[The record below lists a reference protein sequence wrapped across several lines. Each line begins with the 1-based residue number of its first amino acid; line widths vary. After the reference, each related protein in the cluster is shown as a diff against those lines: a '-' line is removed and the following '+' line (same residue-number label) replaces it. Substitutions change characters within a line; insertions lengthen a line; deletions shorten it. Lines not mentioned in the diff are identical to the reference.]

1 MITTI
6 CKLSYSSRTVP
17 PIVQAVQGDTGRTV
31 RFDVTDFTIPAGAEA
46 TYFIEKPS
54 GEAVYNAATISG
66 NSILCELTAQS
77 LAEPGE
83 NKMQVRVILDDE
95 IVTSFKVCLLVS
107 TFWGI
112 DAIESSTE
120 MNIFDKAVE
129 QATEDFQEQ
138 AEQIVEE
145 VIESIPADYTALTEE
160 VDELNER
167 LGNFNN
173 DLIRQ
178 NYSWALDYKV
188 GSQLFDVSNNAL
200 VPSSYKNGYRVATN
214 YQYPILLNK
223 GTVLKV
229 PSNMALRYAYS
240 ANNTSYALNDG
251 AWLVGET
258 VITLENTGYYA
269 FLISSYVNGSID
281 TVQITDP
288 VNFASDIAFYYPT
301 LKQIDEL
308 NNIVMSFDAWKIGF
322 SHGTI
327 DVQSNSWSILTYG
340 NTRRITSDIDH
351 PFKLNIGD
359 IIKIP
364 DGWTAYIAWRDSE
377 GYHLV
382 GSWVTGIYQ
391 VQFEGEYAICI
402 RLVTND
408 VLTESIDTIVSRFEI
423 VTSQMVALKSDVK
436 QMTDKVS
443 IRHDYLE
450 SIARLGYDI
459 AKDSTPPQQSILS
472 YKEAYRHGY
481 RIMLADVRWT
491 SDLVP
496 VAVHDATINAVARN
510 ADGTTIS
517 DQVAVSSST
526 LAQLNEYDFGIIK
539 GDEYAGLKVMRIA
552 DFVPL
557 CKKLNCE
564 MYLEIKN
571 LEGTIA
577 DISTEKLNAL
587 KAILD
592 KYNIGNKCT
601 FICDNNL
608 QINKIHAV
616 FPDARIGQVYTANV
630 VGENLTKVINW
641 LLAVK
646 TDKNDVFLYLYDE
659 TVMTGQISNDLIS
672 LCVANGIGIE
682 YTEVKTLAQLAT
694 WLTDENNLYCNR
706 VAIRVQPIEYSLID
720 MLVN

>member
-1 MITTI
+1 MNYERINWENAPST
-6 CKLSYSSRTVP
+6 
-17 PIVQAVQGDTGRTV
+17 DTPL
-31 RFDVTDFTIPAGAEA
+31 DAD
-46 TYFIEKPS
+46 
-54 GEAVYNAATISG
+54 N
-66 NSILCELTAQS
+66 L
-77 LAEPGE
+77 
-83 NKMQVRVILDDE
+83 NKMDEALDTLNREVAKTRSDVQEVEETAASLESQIAGIIRLEDGSTTGDAELINGRVGKDGTTYQTIGDAIRGQIGDLRDHVIEVSDDE
-95 IVTSFKVCLLVS
+95 PEEFYNKIWVK
-107 TFWGI
+107 
-112 DAIESSTE
+112 DDDQEIEIPTKAE
-120 MNIFDKAVE
+120 LDAVE
-129 QATEDFQEQ
+129 D
-138 AEQIVEE
+138 E
-145 VIESIPADYTALTEE
+145 VA
-160 VDELNER
+160 ELNER

-240 ANNTSYALNDG
+240 ADNTSYALNDG
-251 AWLVGET
+251 AWLYGER

-288 VNFASDIAFYYPT
+288 VGFASGIAFFYPT

-327 DVQSNSWSILTYG
+327 DVQANSWSILTYR

-382 GSWVTGIYQ
+382 GAWVTGNYQ
-391 VQFEGEYAICI
+391 VQFDGEYAICI
-402 RLVTND
+402 RLVTDD

-423 VTSQMVALKSDVK
+423 ITSQMVALKSDVK
-436 QMTDKVS
+436 QMTDKVA

-459 AKDSTPPQQSILS
+459 ANDDTPPQQSIAS

-481 RIMLADVRWT
+481 RIFLTDIRWT
-491 SDLVP
+491 SDNVP
-496 VAVHDATINAVARN
+496 VAVHDTTINAVARN

-517 DQVAVSSST
+517 DTVAVSSST
-526 LAQLNEYDFGIIK
+526 LAELDTYDFGIIK

-577 DISTEKLNAL
+577 DISDAKVNSL

-592 KYNIGNKCT
+592 KHNIGNNCT
-601 FICDNNL
+601 FIVESDRVA
-608 QINKIHAV
+608 NKIHTAY
-616 FPDARIGQVYTANV
+616 PKARIGLVYTSNI
-630 VGENLTKVINW
+630 VGEQLTRRIDW
-641 LLAVK
+641 LLNVK
-646 TDKNDVFLYLYDE
+646 SENDVFFYLYDE

-672 LCVANGIGIE
+672 LCVNNGIGIE
-682 YTEVKTLAQLAT
+682 YTEVKTLAQLST
-694 WLTDENNLYCNR
+694 WLTDENNLFCNR
-706 VAIRVQPIEYSLID
+706 VAIRVKPIEYSLID
-720 MLVN
+720 MLID